1 MSIQRESNSSS
12 VSLLLFS
19 GRTATQLNTLFDWLD
34 LVASE
39 QPKIDGN
46 KPPTRLTLNA
56 QIHEVRK
63 NPADRQ
69 SQTISLI
76 APETSAKFEFIRLPI
91 TPDRE
96 KAKTIAHFTFTPL
109 VGTKPQTISGEI
121 QEEPT
126 LLPVMDDVYRD
137 LTLGTDDRKVF
148 SLHEVDDR
156 LPATAEEREHA
167 ADLLDKLRM
176 IINQLFFKNS
186 LQDIICSYQAPEE
199 VY

>member
-1 MSIQRESNSSS
+1 
-12 VSLLLFS
+12 
-19 GRTATQLNTLFDWLD
+19 
-34 LVASE
+34 
-39 QPKIDGN
+39 
-46 KPPTRLTLNA
+46 
-56 QIHEVRK
+56 
-63 NPADRQ
+63 
-69 SQTISLI
+69 
-76 APETSAKFEFIRLPI
+76 
-91 TPDRE
+91 
-96 KAKTIAHFTFTPL
+96 

-186 LQDIICSYQAPEE
+186 VQDITRIYAGSER
-199 VY
+199 VH